1 MSLYLN
7 SAHRSFLYTQ
17 AESAYPEECCGL
29 LIGTTTG
36 PNKTILE
43 IWPAENI
50 WNSQTAVSLGDTSNR
65 TKQVRYAIA
74 PEFMLQ
80 AQKQC
85 RERHLGILGI
95 YHSHTDNPAI
105 PSECD
110 RHYAWP
116 QYSYIIISV
125 IQTKAADL
133 QNWTL
138 DDTGHF
144 QPEAMLTGDQELGF
158 E

>member
-7 SAHRSFLYTQ
+7 ASHRRSLYKH
-17 AESAYPEECCGL
+17 AETAYPEECCGL

-50 WNSQTAVSLGDTSNR
+50 WNKQTAEELGDTSNR
-65 TKQVRYAIA
+65 TKETRYVIA
-74 PEFMLQ
+74 PEFMLK
-80 AQKQC
+80 AQKQS
-85 RERHLGILGI
+85 RELNLSILGI

-110 RHYAWP
+110 RLYAWP

-125 IQTKAADL
+125 SQGKATDL

-144 QPEAMLTGDQELGF
+144 QPEEIVISQ
-158 E
+158 